1 MLNPEELLATISELV
16 KVLGPLE
23 SEDRQRAVQSAWM
36 VLKERP
42 LETKSVA
49 QDRET
54 SEAAQ
59 FDIPQKARVWA
70 KQNSVTAEQLQH
82 VFDIASDQV
91 SVIAPEIL
99 GNSNSE
105 KTINAYIL
113 AGIANFLATGD
124 PAFTDKAARSLCE
137 TFGCY
142 DSNHSKYMKEKG
154 NNFTGSKA
162 GWKLTAP
169 GLKHAAAMVKE
180 LAGAA
185 DA

>member
-1 MLNPEELLATISELV
+1 MLNPEEMLAAISDLV

-23 SEDRQRAVQSAWM
+23 SEDRQRVVQGAWM
-36 VLKERP
+36 VLKEKP
-42 LETKSVA
+42 LETELV
-49 QDRET
+49 DRGREN
-54 SEAAQ
+54 SQAVQ
-59 FDIPQKARVWA
+59 SDISQKARVWA
-70 KQNSVTAEQLQH
+70 KQNGVTVEQLEY
-82 VFDIASDQV
+82 VFDITAEQV
-91 SVIAPEIL
+91 SVIAPEIV

-113 AGIANFLATGD
+113 AGIASFIATGD

-142 DSNHSKYMKEKG
+142 DSNHSKYLKERG

-169 GLKHAAAMVKE
+169 GLKQAASIIKK
-180 LAGAA
+180 LADGV